1 MRAAWLTPE
10 VVQGHDVRV
19 LEPGHH
25 PRFALEPANIRR
37 VVRQIRAHDLDGHLP
52 SNRRLDGSIDRPEC
66 PLAQC
71 VHQDVAARRSS
82 RGDGV
87 QGRIGDGDPLIELDE
102 FAGRL
107 ETGLVGEVVAIGL
120 ERPERLH
127 LAAGAMQSEHQ
138 LAPKPVPQRML
149 GDEAFELSCRI
160 AVPAEIEQRLAALL
174 LGREPEFLETRG
186 RRAAPA
192 FIRELGER
200 APTPAGDAHA
210 ERLERIER
218 LGLAGRQQRCFELA
232 SVDADVVEG
241 EQVAPWR
248 RPQCSLANDCAQA
261 RDV

>member
-1 MRAAWLTPE
+1 MP
-10 VVQGHDVRV
+10 
-19 LEPGHH
+19 
-25 PRFALEPANIRR
+25 PRP
-37 VVRQIRAHDLDGHLP
+37 
-52 SNRRLDGSIDRPEC
+52 
-66 PLAQC
+66 
-71 VHQDVAARRSS
+71 SS

-160 AVPAEIEQRLAALL
+160 AVPAEIEQRLHEDEIVGL
-174 LGREPEFLETRG
+174 EP
-186 RRAAPA
+186 
-192 FIRELGER
+192 
-200 APTPAGDAHA
+200 
-210 ERLERIER
+210 
-218 LGLAGRQQRCFELA
+218 
-232 SVDADVVEG
+232 VDADVVEG